1 MPADKEQLVVFI
13 ASIRDHIEVIPLQIE
28 MLLASLPDG
37 SGTEK
42 LGINESVV
50 DMIRSVSSVLK
61 DTTNPESRTRP
72 LFPRDLNTT
81 NNFLDLASQYVIV
94 PL

>member
-1 MPADKEQLVVFI
+1 
-13 ASIRDHIEVIPLQIE
+13 
-28 MLLASLPDG
+28 MLLTSLPD
-37 SGTEK
+37 SNGTVK
-42 LGINESVV
+42 LGISEGVV
-50 DMIRSVSSVLK
+50 DMITSVSSVLK

-81 NNFLDLASQYVIV
+81 HNFLDLVSRYVIV